1 MRVIPA
7 GSSAAFF
14 LSHFGELKKLGLAT
28 DVTIYESSD
37 YVGGRSTVVWPWNDD
52 PYATP
57 DDEDN
62 TEAPVELG
70 ASIFVDVRPL
80 LRFGCQAHPAFQA
93 NKNLVKAVRFFNL
106 STVAHAGEEGGGM
119 SIWDGTTFVY
129 KESNG
134 WGWWDLGK
142 MFWRFVP
149 HSPPSFLTDTT
160 RRYGRSPLY
169 VRTLVKTTV
178 DSFLA
183 LYSPAFVSGGPFSSL
198 SAFALATNL
207 TVPASLP
214 AASYFAS
221 NSISP
226 LFTNELIAAAT
237 AVNYGS
243 SVADIHGLGALVSL
257 AANGATAVVGGNR
270 KIFEHFVGAS
280 GATLRMGKGAKVRE
294 ILRTDGVAGRP
305 QWVVRTDDGGGTYD
319 VRPRS
324 PSDTYPDRLL
334 CRP

>member
-1 MRVIPA
+1 MLPIRT

-14 LSHFGELKKLGLAT
+14 LSHFGELEKLGLAT
-28 DVTIYESSD
+28 DVTIYESLH

-52 PYATP
+52 PHATP
-57 DDEDN
+57 EGEDDF
-62 TEAPVELG
+62 EAPVELG
-70 ASIFVDVRPL
+70 ASIFVDVRPPSL
-80 LRFGCQAHPAFQA
+80 ASNELANPPTFQA
-93 NKNLVKAVRFFNL
+93 NKNLAKAVRFFNL
-106 STVAHAGEEGGGM
+106 STVAHAGEEGGGI

-142 MFWRFVP
+142 MFWR
-149 HSPPSFLTDTT
+149 
-160 RRYGRSPLY
+160 YGRSPLY
-169 VRTLVKTTV
+169 VRSLVKTTV

-183 LYSPAFVSGGPFSSL
+183 LYSPSFVSGGPFSSL
-198 SAFALATNL
+198 ASFALATNL
-207 TVPASLP
+207 TLPASLS
-214 AASYFAS
+214 AASYFGS

-243 SVADIHGLGALVSL
+243 SVEEIHGLGALVSL

-270 KIFEHFVGAS
+270 RIFEQFVGAS
-280 GATLRMGKGAKVRE
+280 GATLRMGKGARVRE
-294 ILRTDGVAGRP
+294 IMRMDGVAGRP

-319 VRPRS
+319 VRLP
-324 PSDTYPDRLL
+324 LL
-334 CRP
+334 SLG